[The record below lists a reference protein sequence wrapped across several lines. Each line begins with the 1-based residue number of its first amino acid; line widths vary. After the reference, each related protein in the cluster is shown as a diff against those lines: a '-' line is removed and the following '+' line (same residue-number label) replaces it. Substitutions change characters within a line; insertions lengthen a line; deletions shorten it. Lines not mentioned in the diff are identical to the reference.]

1 MIKGKTKSGFKYEL
15 DERIKSDWR
24 VLEAITDTENE
35 DASIMMQ
42 GVKNLAN
49 LILGD
54 NKQALFEHI
63 SKKNDGFVPMELVIA
78 ELTEIL
84 SSENSLKN

>member
-24 VLEAITDTENE
+24 VLEAITDTESE
-35 DASIMMQ
+35 DASVMMR
-42 GVKNLAN
+42 GIKDLAN
-49 LILGD
+49 LLLGD
-54 NKQALFEHI
+54 NKQKLFEHI
-63 SKKNDGFVPMELVIA
+63 SKKNDGFVPSESVIA

-84 SSENSLKN
+84 STESSLKN